1 MIRIVLLGRTGNILF
16 QYALGRVLA
25 EKHGV
30 PLVLDA
36 SWYNREGWREIS
48 YLLDLPLKA
57 KVVRRLSLGARA
69 LRNLT
74 GGKHYWEWRGVP
86 FLRER
91 ADDQSYDPSFLDAPS
106 DCVLF
111 GYFQT
116 PSYFGAMD
124 QELREELKSLLGISK
139 QGRETWLTNLGQDV
153 PATSVAVHVRR
164 TDYLIHPAF
173 QVCGMGY
180 YRNAFD
186 TMRASVPGAR
196 FFVFS
201 DDPAWCRE
209 NFKDQN
215 ATIMDSGNDSIDPL
229 HDLRL
234 MSQASHHIIC
244 NSSYSWWAAWLAKR
258 EGQHVLLPDRWYAK
272 DIIAPI
278 EEKMGKAWETV
289 GTSAIIRN
297 R

>member
-1 MIRIVLLGRTGNILF
+1 
-16 QYALGRVLA
+16 
-25 EKHGV
+25 
-30 PLVLDA
+30 
-36 SWYNREGWREIS
+36 
-48 YLLDLPLKA
+48 
-57 KVVRRLSLGARA
+57 GARA

-74 GGKHYWEWRGVP
+74 GGRHYWEWRGVP

-91 ADDQSYDPSFLDAPS
+91 ADDQSFDPSFLDAPP

-116 PSYFGAMD
+116 PRYFESME
-124 QELREELKSLLGISK
+124 QEFRDELKSLLGISK
-139 QGRETWLTNLGQDV
+139 QDRETGWENLGQDV

-164 TDYLIHPAF
+164 TDYLVHPAF
-173 QVCGMGY
+173 RVCGMNY
-180 YRNAFD
+180 YKNAFD

-209 NFKDQN
+209 NLEGQDT
-215 ATIMDSGNDSIDPL
+215 TIMDSGNDGIPM

-234 MSQASHHIIC
+234 MSRASHHIIC
-244 NSSYSWWAAWLAKR
+244 NSSYSWWAAWLGKKP
-258 EGQHVLLPDRWYAK
+258 GQQVIMPDRWYAK
-272 DIIAPI
+272 DITAPI
-278 EEKMGKAWETV
+278 EEKRCEGWNMV
-289 GTSAIIRN
+289 GTTPAGRT